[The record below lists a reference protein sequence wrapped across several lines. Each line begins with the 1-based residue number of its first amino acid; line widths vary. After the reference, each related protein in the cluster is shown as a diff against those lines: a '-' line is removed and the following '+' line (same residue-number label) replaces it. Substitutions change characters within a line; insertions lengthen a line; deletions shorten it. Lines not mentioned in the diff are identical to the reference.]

1 MHSIFRN
8 LSDPRQK
15 TRILLLDELHVKMTL
30 QYHGGALFG
39 KAVNKPH
46 LLANTVLSFLIVRLF
61 GGPILLCKML
71 PVREVDVKFLF
82 KQTNLIIDA
91 NKCDGGNRVAV
102 ISDRNQVNQSFFKMF
117 GTVKRLCTRNNIFVL
132 FDYIN
137 LLKNY
142 GTRSQRTQ
150 LKN

>member
-1 MHSIFRN
+1 MHTIFRN

-15 TRILLLDELHVKMTL
+15 TRILLLDELYVRMTL
-30 QYHGGALFG
+30 QYHGGALFS

-117 GTVKRLCTRNNIFVL
+117 GAVKRLCTRNNIFVL